1 MKSRLLASLVLLAA
15 LPGLLHAVSSN
26 SVADLVRAQIIINQ
40 VLQVVQKAKEIQAA
54 TGAGAAAPAE
64 PVAPE
69 PVADK
74 GGKFFLPFDEK
85 GALTG
90 WANKAI
96 GAQVGAAVGAKA
108 GEKAGSMLASKV
120 PLAGGLLAMG
130 AKKKGKELGALAAV
144 GGSDFVKSSSSL
156 SFNTIQDMAL
166 YMHLNYAASADYVKG
181 FAAAMAI
188 YPDLEKTYEATVK
201 GAYGAK

>member
-1 MKSRLLASLVLLAA
+1 MKSRLVASLVLLAA
-15 LPGLLHAVSSN
+15 LPGLLHAASSN

-40 VLQVVQKAKEIQAA
+40 VIQVVQKAKEIQAA
-54 TGAGAAAPAE
+54 TGAAAAPAE
-64 PVAPE
+64 PVAPA

-85 GALTG
+85 GELTP

-144 GGSDFVKSSSSL
+144 GGTDFVKSSSAL
-156 SFNTIQDMAL
+156 SFNSIQDLAL
-166 YMHLNYAASADYVKG
+166 YLHLNCSSNADYIKG

-188 YPDLEKTYEATVK
+188 YPDLEKTYESTVK